1 MKVLSIL
8 AGQPWPLQTR
18 PSRLGWAAVTAA
30 VTAGLPAAL
39 NSVSTA
45 VCLALLAAAGST
57 NAQPT
62 PPLITGGTGTPPLP
76 TPLPGGSLASPN
88 QPGKP
93 GQAPPVQQPQLPTR
107 PFDAKPLQPIGPQ
120 VGGNPNLKVA
130 CPPDGDPL
138 KLTLEVTPKPLRS
151 GMPVELRLSTQC
163 PVKNQQLVEF
173 TGFAPGV
180 TDRAAGD
187 TLVAF
192 LNQIPRTYW
201 QPGSS
206 AHVVSVTPRGLAASF
221 SFNLKGRLSQPRVI
235 FSNEVAVPIQGNGSS
250 TDAPQPASAA
260 APTSPRC
267 DPSITLN
274 AIPTAV
280 IGGAN
285 VPVDISFSC
294 ALTVESVVQII
305 SSNEALLP
313 RPPGGTV
320 RMPANTQRMQFSM
333 QAARA
338 GSGTVT
344 LRAVLSQPAGRMS
357 EPDSVIVQNN

>member
-1 MKVLSIL
+1 MKILSFL
-8 AGQPWPLQTR
+8 AGQPWPLQAR
-18 PSRLGWAAVTAA
+18 PSRLGWAAVTA
-30 VTAGLPAAL
+30 GLPAAL
-39 NSVSTA
+39 TSVSTA
-45 VCLALLAAAGST
+45 VCLAFLAAAGSAS
-57 NAQPT
+57 AQPT

-76 TPLPGGSLASPN
+76 TPLPGGSLAGPI

-93 GQAPPVQQPQLPTR
+93 GQATPLQQPQQPQLPTR
-107 PFDAKPLQPIGPQ
+107 PLDAKPLQAIGPQ
-120 VGGNPNLKVA
+120 GAGNPNLKVT

-138 KLTLEVTPKPLRS
+138 KLTLEVAPKPLRS

-192 LNQIPRTYW
+192 INQIPRTYW

-206 AHVVSVTPRGLAASF
+206 SHVVSVTPRGLAASF
-221 SFNLKGRLSQPRVI
+221 SLNLKGRLSQPRLL

-250 TDAPQPASAA
+250 TGAPQPASAA
-260 APTSPRC
+260 APTVPRC
-267 DPSITLN
+267 DPSITLQ
-274 AIPTAV
+274 AAPTAV

-285 VPVDISFSC
+285 VTVDVSFSC

-320 RMPANTQRMQFSM
+320 RMPANTQRLQFIV
-333 QAARA
+333 QATRT
-338 GSGTVT
+338 GSGTVR
-344 LRAVLSQPAGRMS
+344 LRAALSQPAGRMS